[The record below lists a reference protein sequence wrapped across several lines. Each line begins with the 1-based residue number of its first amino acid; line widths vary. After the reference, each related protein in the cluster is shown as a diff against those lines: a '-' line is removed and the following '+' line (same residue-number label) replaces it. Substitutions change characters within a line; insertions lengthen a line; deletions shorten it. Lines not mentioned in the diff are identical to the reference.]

1 MKGFKEKLIENDFG
15 AYLYD
20 LRCKK
25 EYTIEELVQKINMET
40 VTLKSVRK
48 WEHDLEF
55 PNLDQIYKISE
66 IYDVPAEEIM
76 QVRANTLEEGLKG
89 VHKDLIRL
97 ISYMLG
103 FSIYGMLIICYII
116 IFFALIWAFM
126 FFINS
131 TYEAQRNFGINV

>member
-40 VTLKSVRK
+40 VTIKSVRK